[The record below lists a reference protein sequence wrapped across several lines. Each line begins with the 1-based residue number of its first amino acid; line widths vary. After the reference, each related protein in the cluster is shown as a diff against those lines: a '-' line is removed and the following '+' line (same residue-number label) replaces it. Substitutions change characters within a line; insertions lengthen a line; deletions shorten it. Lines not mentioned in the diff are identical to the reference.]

1 MKNKNRKKRK
11 TCMYCKELGI
21 INHNGIIEINDIEL
35 GPGWVCEECIKELL
49 REQSE
54 LYFDA
59 LEENEKLLAMNR
71 KKPLEWLKKINPY
84 IRKIL
89 EKIKGG

>member
-1 MKNKNRKKRK
+1 MG
-11 TCMYCKELGI
+11 LVVVSLFDGI
-21 INHNGIIEINDIEL
+21 SCGRLALERAGFVIDKYYA
-35 GPGWVCEECIKELL
+35 CIKELL

-89 EKIKGG
+89 EKFKGG